1 MFNLN
6 ACSMK
11 NAGPLPVFNRRIP
24 LLNPFI
30 PNLTSFDEVHAL

>member
-1 MFNLN
+1 LFNEN
-6 ACSMK
+6 

-30 PNLTSFDEVHAL
+30 PNLTSFDEVHAP